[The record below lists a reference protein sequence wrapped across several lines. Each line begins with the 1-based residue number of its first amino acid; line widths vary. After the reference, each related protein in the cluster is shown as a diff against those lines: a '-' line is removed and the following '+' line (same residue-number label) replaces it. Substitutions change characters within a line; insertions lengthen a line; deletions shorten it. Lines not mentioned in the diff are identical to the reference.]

1 MAAINGI
8 RKYGDYMNVC
18 SIPVGGTLLS
28 NTDAELGLFLVL
40 FVKSE
45 LKTIRPRYSYP

>member
-1 MAAINGI
+1 VAAIYGI
-8 RKYGDYMNVC
+8 GKHDVYMDIC
-18 SIPVGGTLLS
+18 SSPVGGKLLP

-45 LKTIRPRYSYP
+45 LKTIRLRYSYS

>member
-1 MAAINGI
+1 MAAIYGI
-8 RKYGDYMNVC
+8 GKHGDYMNVC
-18 SIPVGGTLLS
+18 PNPVGGKLFP
-28 NTDAELGLFLVL
+28 NTDAELSLFLVL